1 METYFV
7 ITLLLVF
14 LGAFIQTATGFGM
27 AVVAA
32 PVLIIIYP
40 ELIPG
45 PLIVVGLVLA
55 LINAF
60 KYREHISWAS
70 LQSAVI
76 GLVPGTLAGAML
88 LYLFD
93 VAQFSTFVGVV
104 VLLAV
109 MISLLPIK
117 IDETP
122 NRLLMAGF
130 ISGFL
135 GTSSGIGGPPLALLW
150 QHQKAHLVRANLAVF
165 MVVSCL
171 MSLLIQIPIGYMSM
185 QHVYLALPLLP
196 ASYLGYR
203 SAIFFV
209 EYLSQK
215 MVRSLSLLLCSL
227 AGFGTIY
234 SSLVSV

>member
-7 ITLLLVF
+7 IASLLVF

-45 PLIVVGLVLA
+45 PLLVVGLFLA
-55 LINAF
+55 AINAF
-60 KYREHISWAS
+60 KYRKDISWAS
-70 LQSAVI
+70 LRSAII
-76 GLVPGTLAGAML
+76 GLFPGTVAGGAL

-93 VAQFSTFVGVV
+93 VEQFTIFVGVV

-109 MISLLPIK
+109 IISLLPIK
-117 IDETP
+117 IYETP

-203 SAIFFV
+203 SAILFI
-209 EYLSQK
+209 EHLPQK
-215 MVRSLSLLLCSL
+215 AVRHLSLLLCSM

-234 SSLVSV
+234 SSLNSF